1 MKDPFFEE
9 YEVKVFARLAV
20 PMLNETGNLSKE
32 LFDAIEQA
40 LRMRRDI
47 LVAVTSLTIEPI
59 EKGKTK

>member
-9 YEVKVFARLAV
+9 YEVKVSARLAV

-32 LFDAIEQA
+32 LFEAVEQA